1 MGEQMMGQD
10 PTAPSFSVLGPMRAW
25 RDGTELDL
33 GPPQQRA
40 TLAVLLVRVKRPV
53 PVGEIADVLWGQG
66 QPVSATNVI
75 HRHIGMLRRVLEP
88 ELPNRTE
95 GQRLVRV
102 SGGYRLRVGADD
114 VDLTRFRRLRER
126 ALEAALAGDA
136 AEAVE
141 RFNDALAL
149 WRGPVAAGVPA
160 VARAHRLFT
169 ALDDEYVAAV
179 REAADTALRD
189 GLADRVLPAIE
200 RCAARHPLDE
210 GVHAKLA
217 LALAVTGHQAEALD
231 VCRRARTRLA
241 EELGVTPGTELRAAH
256 ERVLGGDLNRPPVGV
271 RPKHP
276 QRAQHPQ
283 RAEPPEYP
291 QHPDHL
297 VSSKRPK
304 FPERPAYPE
313 SPKYP
318 EHPRHSEHARHS
330 ERPEH
335 PDRPQRRRTG
345 PPPHGGHGGPT
356 PTTPPSAP
364 APDRTGEPWIV
375 PGPAAGPSAA
385 PSKHGTPPCSEGTG
399 GQDEGRRPLTFGG
412 DAPAP
417 PHVFVGRLTETARLL
432 AEATAEAARPGDETV
447 KLAAVCGPAGS
458 GKSALAAETARRL
471 ADRFPDGL
479 IRIALRGYDPSAAP
493 VAPGE
498 AIRGLL
504 AALDVPPDRLPAD
517 PDDVDAH
524 TALWRSVLSR
534 RRFLLLLDDARDT
547 AQIRPLLPATPGC
560 MVLVTSRDQL
570 SGLVAAEGAH
580 RVVLGPL
587 TPEESRELLATRLGP
602 GRLAADPERTERLV
616 EHCAG
621 LPFALHLA
629 AGRFMETPGEPV
641 ASPVPSG
648 TPGESDRTTVRRSL
662 YGSYRTLDPDAARL
676 FRLLALHPEPETGVA
691 EAAALAGTGPRR
703 ARVLLSALTG
713 VHLLDERA
721 PGRFALRPLERS
733 YAHELVHTADGPST
747 RAAAVRRLFG
757 HLVRHAL
764 PDDGPWAPWPHGD
777 GSTEA
782 PAPLPGTGRLLPV
795 EPETF
800 SL

>member
-1 MGEQMMGQD
+1 MEEPVMRQD

-102 SGGYRLRVGADD
+102 SGGYRLRVDADD

-126 ALEAALAGDA
+126 AQEAARTGDA
-136 AEAVE
+136 AGAVE
-141 RFNDALAL
+141 RFNDAFAL

-160 VARAHRLFT
+160 VARAHRIFT

-179 REAADTALRD
+179 REAADTALCD

-217 LALAVTGHQAEALD
+217 LALAATGHQAEALD
-231 VCRRARTRLA
+231 VCHRARTRLA

-256 ERVLGGDLNRPPVGV
+256 ERVLGGDLNGPPAGV
-271 RPKHP
+271 RMKHP
-276 QRAQHPQ
+276 EH
-283 RAEPPEYP
+283 
-291 QHPDHL
+291 
-297 VSSKRPK
+297 
-304 FPERPAYPE
+304 PERPK
-313 SPKYP
+313 SPKRPAYL
-318 EHPRHSEHARHS
+318 RHSEHARHP
-330 ERPEH
+330 ERSGHPEEPEH
-335 PDRPQRRRTG
+335 RRTAPVPRGERG
-345 PPPHGGHGGPT
+345 PA
-356 PTTPPSAP
+356 PTTPPPAP
-364 APDRTGEPWIV
+364 APGRTGEPWLV
-375 PGPAAGPSAA
+375 PGTTAGPSAA
-385 PSKHGTPPCSEGTG
+385 PPTDGAPPRPEGPG
-399 GQDEGRRPLTFGG
+399 GHDEGRPPLTFGG
-412 DAPAP
+412 DAHAHA
-417 PHVFVGRLTETARLL
+417 HVFVGRRTETARLL
-432 AEATAEAARPGDETV
+432 AEAARPGDETV

-458 GKSALAAETARRL
+458 GKTALAAETARRL

-498 AIRGLL
+498 AIRALL
-504 AALDVPPDRLPAD
+504 TALDVPPDRLPTD

-570 SGLVAAEGAH
+570 WGLVAAEGAH

-587 TPEESRELLATRLGP
+587 TPEESRELLAARLGP
-602 GRLAADPERTERLV
+602 DRLAADPERTERLV
-616 EHCAG
+616 EHCVG

-629 AGRFMETPGEPV
+629 AGRLTDTPGGPA
-641 ASPVPSG
+641 ASPAPSAIL
-648 TPGESDRTTVRRSL
+648 GESDRTTVRRSL

-676 FRLLALHPEPETGVA
+676 FRLLALHPAPETGVV

-721 PGRFALRPLERS
+721 PGRFTLRPLERA
-733 YAHELVHTADGPST
+733 YAHELVHTADGPPA
-747 RAAAVRRLFG
+747 RAAAVRRLLG
-757 HLVRHAL
+757 HLVRHTL
-764 PDDGPWAPWPHGD
+764 PDDGPWTPWPHGD
-777 GSTEA
+777 GSADA
-782 PAPLPGTGRLLPV
+782 PARPPDAGRFLPT
-795 EPETF
+795 EPEMF

>member
-1 MGEQMMGQD
+1 MRQD
-10 PTAPSFSVLGPMRAW
+10 TAAPSFSVLGPMRAW
-25 RDGTELDL
+25 RDGIELDL

-88 ELPNRTE
+88 ELPHRTE

-126 ALEAALAGDA
+126 AQEAARTGEA

-141 RFNDALAL
+141 YFNDAFAL

-160 VARAHRLFT
+160 VARAHRIFT

-179 REAADTALRD
+179 REAADTALRE

-210 GVHAKLA
+210 GVQAKLA

-231 VCRRARTRLA
+231 VCHRARTRLA
-241 EELGVTPGTELRAAH
+241 EELGVAPGTELRAAH
-256 ERVLGGDLNRPPVGV
+256 ERVLGGDLNGHPLGV

-276 QRAQHPQ
+276 ERVEHP
-283 RAEPPEYP
+283 
-291 QHPDHL
+291 
-297 VSSKRPK
+297 KRPGPRSANRPAHPRY
-304 FPERPAYPE
+304 PERSEHPE
-313 SPKYP
+313 GP
-318 EHPRHSEHARHS
+318 EH
-330 ERPEH
+330 
-335 PDRPQRRRTG
+335 RRTPVVPRGAHG
-345 PPPHGGHGGPT
+345 PVPT
-356 PTTPPSAP
+356 PSPSAA
-364 APDRTGEPWIV
+364 APIRPGEPRRV
-375 PGPAAGPSAA
+375 PGATAGPSAA
-385 PSKHGTPPCSEGTG
+385 ASADAAPPRPERPGSH
-399 GQDEGRRPLTFGG
+399 DEGSPPLTFGG

-417 PHVFVGRLTETARLL
+417 PHVFVGRRTETARLL
-432 AEATAEAARPGDETV
+432 AEAAAARPGDETV

-458 GKSALAAETARRL
+458 GKTALAAETARRL
-471 ADRFPDGL
+471 ADQFPDGL
-479 IRIALRGYDPSAAP
+479 IRVSLRGYDPAAAP

-498 AIRGLL
+498 AIRALL
-504 AALDVPPDRLPAD
+504 TALDVPPDRLPAD
-517 PDDVDAH
+517 TDDVDAH

-570 SGLVAAEGAH
+570 AGLVAAEGAH

-587 TPEESRELLATRLGP
+587 TPEESRELLAARLGP
-602 GRLAADPERTERLV
+602 DRLAADPERTERLV

-629 AGRFMETPGEPV
+629 AGRFTETPGEPT
-641 ASPVPSG
+641 ASPVPSADL
-648 TPGESDRTTVRRSL
+648 EEADRTTVRRSL
-662 YGSYRTLDPDAARL
+662 YGSYRTLEPDAARL
-676 FRLLALHPEPETGVA
+676 FRLLALHPEPETGVE
-691 EAAALAGTGPRR
+691 EAAVLAGTGPRR

-713 VHLLDERA
+713 VHLLDERT
-721 PGRFALRPLERS
+721 PGRFTLRPLERS
-733 YAHELVHTADGPST
+733 YAHELVHTTDGPQA
-747 RAAAVRRLFG
+747 RAGAVRRLLG

-764 PDDGPWAPWPHGD
+764 AADESRTPWPHRD
-777 GSTEA
+777 GSVDA
-782 PAPLPGTGRLLPV
+782 PARPPGAGLFLPV
-795 EPETF
+795 EPEAF

>member
-1 MGEQMMGQD
+1 MEEPVTRQD

-25 RDGTELDL
+25 REGTELDL

-102 SGGYRLRVGADD
+102 SGGYRLRVDADD

-126 ALEAALAGDA
+126 AQEAARAGNA
-136 AEAVE
+136 ADAVE
-141 RFNDALAL
+141 RFNDAFAL

-160 VARAHRLFT
+160 VARAHRIFT

-231 VCRRARTRLA
+231 VCHRARTRLA

-256 ERVLGGDLNRPPVGV
+256 ERVLGGDLNGPPVGV

-276 QRAQHPQ
+276 EHP
-283 RAEPPEYP
+283 EHPE
-291 QHPDHL
+291 HPTH
-297 VSSKRPK
+297 
-304 FPERPAYPE
+304 PERPG
-313 SPKYP
+313 SPKHPEHPTHPERPGSPKHP
-318 EHPRHSEHARHS
+318 EHPRHSEHARHPERS
-330 ERPEH
+330 EHPEGPEH
-335 PDRPQRRRTG
+335 RRAAPVPRGEGGSTPTAPRPAPAPGRTG
-345 PPPHGGHGGPT
+345 GPWLVPGGPT
-356 PTTPPSAP
+356 A
-364 APDRTGEPWIV
+364 R
-375 PGPAAGPSAA
+375 PSAA
-385 PSKHGTPPCSEGTG
+385 PPTDGTPPCPQGPG
-399 GQDEGRRPLTFGG
+399 GDPIRSHDEGRRPLTFGG

-417 PHVFVGRLTETARLL
+417 PHAFVGRRTETARLL
-432 AEATAEAARPGDETV
+432 AEAAAGAARHGDETV

-458 GKSALAAETARRL
+458 GKTALAAETVRRL

-504 AALDVPPDRLPAD
+504 TALDVPPDRLPAD
-517 PDDVDAH
+517 PYDVDAH

-602 GRLAADPERTERLV
+602 DRLAADPERTERLV

-629 AGRFMETPGEPV
+629 AGRLTDTPREPA

-648 TPGESDRTTVRRSL
+648 IPGESDRTTVRRSL

-721 PGRFALRPLERS
+721 PGRFTLRPLERS
-733 YAHELVHTADGPST
+733 YAHELVHTTDGPPT
-747 RAAAVRRLFG
+747 RAAAVRRLLG

-764 PDDGPWAPWPHGD
+764 PDDGPRTPWLHGD
-777 GSTEA
+777 GSADA
-782 PAPLPGTGRLLPV
+782 PARLPGTGPFLPV
-795 EPETF
+795 EPEMF